1 MNDTRFDNNLLI
13 FNVIIVVYHWL
24 HRIRVCITTININ
37 EECYPFTCRK
47 SIVIGEIAWLI
58 GIE

>member
-24 HRIRVCITTININ
+24 IRVCIITININ
-37 EECYPFTCRK
+37 EECYPFTCRE
-47 SIVIGEIAWLI
+47 SIMIGGIAFAYWN
-58 GIE
+58 